1 MLKDYDLKQLV
12 SPIIAM
18 VFKSCPC
25 IAMARGTDSIPGVGF
40 GDHAPADES
49 GGGKAVF

>member
-12 SPIIAM
+12 SPLLQW
-18 VFKSCPC
+18 FLNH
-25 IAMARGTDSIPGVGF
+25 ARVLPWREKPTPYRVWVS

>member
-12 SPIIAM
+12 SPLLQM
-18 VFKSCPC
+18 LFKSCPC
-25 IAMARGTDSIPGVGF
+25 IAMARETDSIPGVGF

>member
-1 MLKDYDLKQLV
+1 MLKGLRLKATGI
-12 SPIIAM
+12 PIIAM

>member
-12 SPIIAM
+12 SPLLQW
-18 VFKSCPC
+18 FLNH
-25 IAMARGTDSIPGVGF
+25 ARVLPWREETDSIPGVGF

>member
-12 SPIIAM
+12 SPLLQWFLNHAR
-18 VFKSCPC
+18 
-25 IAMARGTDSIPGVGF
+25 IAMARETDSIPGVGF